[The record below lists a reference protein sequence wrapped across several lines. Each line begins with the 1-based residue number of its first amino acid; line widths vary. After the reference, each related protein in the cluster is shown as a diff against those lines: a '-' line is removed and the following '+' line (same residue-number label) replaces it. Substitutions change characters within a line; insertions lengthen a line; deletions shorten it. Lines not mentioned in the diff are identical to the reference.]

1 MMAVLADRPRQL
13 LISGHVNVD
22 RFLSVRSLP
31 PADRTVPLLGSRTE
45 LGGTA
50 TNLALVATSFG
61 VTTGIVAR
69 IGDGFPTEF
78 LTRLARARVDLRAVT
93 RVRGVNTPTC
103 YIVEEER
110 GGQRTLIDQGA
121 ETHAAHTAIPHG
133 VLREYSWLHVTT
145 GDPDFQLRLS
155 RAAGRA
161 GVRLSFDPAQEV
173 HYRWDRRR
181 FRDLLASA
189 EVLFGNRS
197 EIDRAIELV
206 GGTSPT
212 DLLRHV
218 PLVVR
223 TEGKNGATAFS
234 RTGRVHVPPRRPR
247 ERRRLV
253 GAGDAF
259 RGGFYAAWFEGQPL
273 PRCLDAGVRSA
284 ALWIGRAEG

>member
-1 MMAVLADRPRQL
+1 MAALADRPRQL

-22 RFLSVRSLP
+22 RFLKVRSFP
-31 PADRTVPLLGSRTE
+31 PADRTVPILASRAE

-69 IGDGFPTEF
+69 IGDGFPGAF
-78 LTRLARARVDLRAVT
+78 LTRLARAGVDLRAVT
-93 RVRGVNTPTC
+93 RIRGINTPTC

-110 GGQRTLIDQGA
+110 GDQRTLIDQGA
-121 ETHAAHTAIPHG
+121 EAHAAHGVIPRG

-155 RAAGRA
+155 RAARRA
-161 GVRLSFDPAQEV
+161 GLRIAFDPAQEL

-181 FRDLLASA
+181 FRDLLSST

-197 EIDRAIELV
+197 EVDRATELV
-206 GGTSPT
+206 RGTSPT

-218 PLVVR
+218 PLVVC

-234 RTGRVHVPPRRPR
+234 RTGWVHVPPRRPR
-247 ERRRLV
+247 VQRRLV

-273 PRCLDAGVRSA
+273 RQCLGAGTRSA
-284 ALWIGRAEG
+284 ARWIERAEW